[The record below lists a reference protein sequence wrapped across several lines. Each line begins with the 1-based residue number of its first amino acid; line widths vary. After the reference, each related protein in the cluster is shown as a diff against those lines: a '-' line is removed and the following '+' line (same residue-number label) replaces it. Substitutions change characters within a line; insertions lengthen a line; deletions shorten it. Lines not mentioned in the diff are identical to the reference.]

1 MSFWQAPPY
10 RAPGAFDPSAGHEN
24 ALAPERRVL
33 AETDAAKQVLVGHR
47 VFPES
52 NAA

>member
-1 MSFWQAPPY
+1 MSWWQAPPY
-10 RAPGAFDPSAGHEN
+10 RAPGTFDPSAGHEN
-24 ALAPERRVL
+24 ALVLECRVL
-33 AETDAAKQVLVGHR
+33 AETDAAKQALIGHR